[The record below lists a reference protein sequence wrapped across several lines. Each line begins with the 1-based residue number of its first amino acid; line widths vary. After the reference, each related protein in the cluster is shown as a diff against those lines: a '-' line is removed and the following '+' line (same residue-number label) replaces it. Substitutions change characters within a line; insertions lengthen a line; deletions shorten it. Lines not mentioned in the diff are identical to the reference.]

1 MLGEYQAFESLDKCV
16 WAKDHKQLS
25 HDLFKS

>member
-1 MLGEYQAFESLDKCV
+1 MPREYQAFESLDKRV

-25 HDLFKS
+25 DDIFKS